1 MPYVSKEQI
10 ARAKQLDLLAYLQQH
25 EPQELVR
32 AGPHEYR
39 TRSHDSLVISNGKWH
54 WCSRGIGGRTALD
67 YLIHVQ
73 GMEFTEAVRQLC
85 EESPA
90 PLSFSGGGT
99 RPRTSPSR
107 PKSRRSAS
115 VGLETLAAARSAGRR
130 SPGEP
135 ASKPFQLPFS
145 SQSNSRVIDYLAGR
159 GIDLEIIRLCIE
171 NGGLY
176 ESAPYHSCVFVG
188 KAAAGIPRFA
198 SVRGTSSGFKQD
210 VPGSDKRFN
219 FCLSAQSPGANT
231 VRVYESAIDALSHAT
246 LRKLQSMVWRDCHYL
261 ALSGCSSLALTHFL
275 EQRPEIETV
284 CFCLDADE
292 AGRKATERIVR
303 ELLARPDYCG
313 LAMEEEP
320 PPHGKDYNEYL
331 QWTLAGREM
340 QPAKKIKNERS
351 FAR

>member
-10 ARAKQLDLLAYLQQH
+10 AQAKRLDLLAYLQQH

-85 EESPA
+85 GGSPA
-90 PLSFSGGGT
+90 PIVSSFQQVAK
-99 RPRTSPSR
+99 PKAPPKPFSP
-107 PKSRRSAS
+107 P
-115 VGLETLAAARSAGRR
+115 ARN
-130 SPGEP
+130 PGE
-135 ASKPFQLPFS
+135 
-145 SQSNSRVIDYLAGR
+145 SRAIAYLAGR

-171 NGGLY
+171 NGSLY
-176 ESAPYHSCVFVG
+176 ESAPYHSCVFIG
-188 KAAAGIPRFA
+188 KDAAGIPRFA
-198 SVRGTSSGFKQD
+198 SVRGTSSSFKQD

-246 LRKLQSMVWRDCHYL
+246 LHKLQGAGWRDCHYL
-261 ALSGCSSLALTHFL
+261 ALSGCSPLALTHFL
-275 EQRPEIETV
+275 GQRPEIETV

-292 AGRKATERIVR
+292 AGHKATERIVR

-331 QWTLAGREM
+331 QWTLAGRET

>member
-10 ARAKQLDLLAYLQQH
+10 ARAKRLDLLAYLQQH

-39 TRSHDSLVISNGKWH
+39 TRTHDSLVISNGKWH

-90 PLSFSGGGT
+90 PLSFQPVAPSKV
-99 RPRTSPSR
+99 PPKPFSP
-107 PKSRRSAS
+107 P
-115 VGLETLAAARSAGRR
+115 ARN
-130 SPGEP
+130 PGE
-135 ASKPFQLPFS
+135 
-145 SQSNSRVIDYLAGR
+145 SRVIAYLTGR
-159 GIDLEIIRLCIE
+159 GVDREIIRFCIE
-171 NGGLY
+171 NGSLY

-188 KAAAGIPRFA
+188 KDAAGVPRFA

-219 FCLSAQSPGANT
+219 FCLPADGPGAST

-246 LRKLQSMVWRDCHYL
+246 LRKLQGTGWRDCHYL
-261 ALSGCSSLALTHFL
+261 ALSGCSPLALTHFL
-275 EQRPEIETV
+275 EQRPEIEAV
-284 CFCLDADE
+284 CFCLDADV
-292 AGRKATERIVR
+292 AGREAAERIAR
-303 ELLARPDYCG
+303 MLLAHPDYRS

-320 PPHGKDYNEYL
+320 PSHGKDYNEFL
-331 QWTLAGREM
+331 QWTLAGREI